1 MRKSKLLA
9 AALCTAMAGS
19 LLAGCAGSS
28 TDATQAAGITAAAGT
43 TAASTGGGATETVAE
58 TAGSI
63 VTAPTELIYIFADG
77 DEGAKASMNE
87 IVKRFNET
95 YPDIT
100 VKIEPG
106 NGGAYSEFLKT
117 KESVG
122 EFPDVMEMRD
132 TAVYQRAGMLEPLS
146 DDVVSLFKTTT
157 EFDGKTYTAPLAG
170 ENTQGIIYN
179 KKYFDD
185 NGLTEPKTYD
195 EFITLCQTIKD
206 KGDMAPIVIGGQ
218 DIWHIGFWFYKAYN
232 DQVMSQ
238 DMDFIKHCY
247 EGTKDFTDPAMTATF
262 KELQDIFQYAQEGW
276 VSTPDAQITTFLVSD
291 MAAMMYS
298 GTHMFS
304 QIADADSNFEIGW
317 FAVPS
322 PDGKTRLIGG
332 GGAGGIA
339 ISAKSAKDAN
349 KKAAAEEFIK
359 FFYAPENYVVYCDKL
374 SAIPSTV
381 ETPAT
386 NAIPVLQE
394 VIDATNTADDLSVMW
409 NSRIGENELPP
420 DFRNFMYKTTVEVI
434 QGQRDIVSACDE
446 LNKTWKVAMENFNPL
461 TVQ

>member
-1 MRKSKLLA
+1 MKKRLLA
-9 AALCTAMAGS
+9 TALCTAMVGTM
-19 LLAGCAGSS
+19 LAGCGNSQ
-28 TDATQAAGITAAAGT
+28 TETTAAGT
-43 TAASTGGGATETVAE
+43 EAVKATEATTGGTEGESSNA
-58 TAGSI
+58 I
-63 VTAPTELIYIFADG
+63 VTEPTELTYIFADG

-132 TAVYQRAGMLEPLS
+132 TAMYQRAGMLEPLS
-146 DDVVSLFKTTT
+146 DEIVSLFTATTA
-157 EFDGKTYTAPLAG
+157 FDGNTYTAPLAG

-179 KKYFDD
+179 KTYFDA

-206 KGDMAPIVIGGQ
+206 KGDMAPLVIGGQ
-218 DIWHIGFWFYKAYN
+218 DIWHIGFLFYKAYN

-238 DMDFIKHCY
+238 DIDFIKHCY
-247 EGTKDFTDPAMTATF
+247 DGSKNFSDPAMIATF
-262 KELQDIFQYAQEGW
+262 EELQEIFQYAQDGW

-304 QIADADSNFEIGW
+304 QIADADPDFEMGW
-317 FAVPS
+317 FAIPS
-322 PDGKTRLIGG
+322 PDGKTRLVGG
-332 GGAGGIA
+332 GGASGLA
-339 ISAKSAKDAN
+339 ISAESAKNPN

-374 SAIPSTV
+374 NAIPSTV
-381 ETPAT
+381 EMPQT
-386 NAIPVLQE
+386 NASPVLQD
-394 VIDATNTADDLSVMW
+394 VIDATGTADDLSVMW
-409 NSRIGENELPP
+409 NSRIGDNELPP
-420 DFRNFMYKTTVEVI
+420 DFRNFMYKTTVEII
-434 QGQRDIVSACDE
+434 QGQRDIPSACDE
-446 LNKTWKVAMENFNPL
+446 LNKTWKVSMENFNPL
-461 TVQ
+461 TAQ

>member
-1 MRKSKLLA
+1 MKKRRLVSMT
-9 AALCTAMAGS
+9 LCAAMAGTM
-19 LLAGCAGSS
+19 LAGCAGSGT
-28 TDATQAAGITAAAGT
+28 TDATTAAPGT
-43 TAASTGGGATETVAE
+43 EAATTVAASTAGSTEA
-58 TAGSI
+58 AADSI
-63 VTAPTELIYIFADG
+63 VTEPTELTYIFADG

-146 DDVVSLFKTTT
+146 DEIVALFKTTT
-157 EFDGKTYTAPLAG
+157 EFDGNTYTAPLAG

-179 KKYFDD
+179 KTYFDE
-185 NGLTEPKTYD
+185 NGLTEPTTYD
-195 EFITLCQTIKD
+195 EFIALCQTIKE
-206 KGDMAPIVIGGQ
+206 KGDMAPLVIGGQ
-218 DIWHIGFWFYKAYN
+218 DIWHMGFWFYKAYN

-238 DMDFIKHCY
+238 DVDFIKHCY
-247 EGTKDFTDPAMTATF
+247 EGTKNFSDPAILATF
-262 KELQDIFQYAQEGW
+262 EELQEIFQYAQDGW

-304 QIADADSNFEIGW
+304 QIEDADPNFEMGW

-322 PDGKTRLIGG
+322 PDGKTRLVGG
-332 GGAGGIA
+332 GGAGGLA
-339 ISAKSAKDAN
+339 ISAESAKDAN

-374 SAIPSTV
+374 NAIPSTV

-386 NAIPVLQE
+386 NASPVLQE
-394 VIDATNTADDLSVMW
+394 VIEATANADDLSVMW
-409 NSRIGENELPP
+409 NGRIGENELPP
-420 DFRNFMYKTTVEVI
+420 DFRNFMYKTTVEII
-434 QGQRDIVSACDE
+434 QGQRDIPSACEE
-446 LNKTWKVAMENFNPL
+446 LNKTWNVAMENFNPL
-461 TVQ
+461 TAE